1 VFLVSKKEQNI
12 EKSIQPGDLPFS
24 PGDLP
29 FADEVRV
36 YGASMWVL
44 LYFMFPLENLKITND
59 ILTIRRVLLY
69 FARLIFRDIFLI
81 PSKYMLDQLQNSNI
95 QILIQTLLQSIY

>member
-1 VFLVSKKEQNI
+1 MRAGVFGVKKQNI

-36 YGASMWVL
+36 YGASMWVA
-44 LYFMFPLENLKITND
+44 LYGMFPLENLKTTND
-59 ILTIRRVLLY
+59 ILITIRRLLLY
-69 FARLIFRDIFLI
+69 FARLIFRDIF
-81 PSKYMLDQLQNSNI
+81 
-95 QILIQTLLQSIY
+95 